1 MTKFEDLF
9 EDLDT
14 HTQVMDSSMSAAMT
28 LSTPQDQVEG
38 LMKQVSM
45 NQLRNTTP
53 TQFFCIIFISLLVAF
68 SNRKLLY
75 TGMYITMHL
84 LA

>member
-38 LMKQVSM
+38 LMKQVS
-45 NQLRNTTP
+45 TP
-53 TQFFCIIFISLLVAF
+53 ILPIPSFLNLSFLNLLSLPFRIPSLFFES
-68 SNRKLLY
+68 
-75 TGMYITMHL
+75 
-84 LA
+84 